1 MFPKS
6 TISFKRQNA
15 NGAAR
20 RKIADACST
29 AAIVAELLPA
39 TKMGGQMDGQFASGM
54 FLPAEPPCGHL
65 SDLFGPRDTLG
76 KDGRQ

>member
-15 NGAAR
+15 NDGAR

-29 AAIVAELLPA
+29 AAIVAELFHNQNGRPNA
-39 TKMGGQMDGQFASGM
+39 RTIR
-54 FLPAEPPCGHL
+54 
-65 SDLFGPRDTLG
+65 FGNVFTCRTAL
-76 KDGRQ
+76 RSFT